1 MVEDNAGVQ
10 TLLPLRVEL
19 ASPSNQWD
27 QTWSMARQHM
37 LGPSLTSFL
46 FKLLHQ
52 ILPTAERVSRILPN
66 QSPHCSQCT
75 GTEIDTLQ
83 HAFFDCQASQEAGA
97 VLLYGLK
104 KIIPSLT
111 PVKILTFNF
120 EPSEEQNFSLTWC
133 IAQFLSSLWQLRV
146 AKKSIEL
153 AKIRSEMEASCRL
166 LRESRLIS
174 TRDALQIIYS

>member
-52 ILPTAERVSRILPN
+52 ILPTSARVSRILPN
-66 QSPHCSQCT
+66 QSPNCSQCT
-75 GTEIDTLQ
+75 GTEVDTLK
-83 HAFFDCQASQEAGA
+83 HAFFTCQASQEAGA
-97 VLLYGLK
+97 VLLNGLK
-104 KIIPSLT
+104 KIIPGLT
-111 PVKILTFNF
+111 PDKILTLNF
-120 EPSEEQNFSLTWC
+120 EPSEEQNFAITWC
-133 IAQFLSSLWQLRV
+133 IAQFLFSLWQLRV
-146 AKKSIEL
+146 AKKSIDL
-153 AKIRSEMEASCRL
+153 GKIRSEMEASCRL
-166 LRESRLIS
+166 LRESRVTS
-174 TRDALQIIYS
+174 TKEVLLLIYS